1 MDPDNNG
8 GLFAISKKSL
18 KNSHFEPP
26 AQKAVF
32 TKKSLKKT
40 RVSPVFLSDFFA
52 FFSILSI
59 YR

>member
-32 TKKSLKKT
+32 IEKI
-40 RVSPVFLSDFFA
+40 A
-52 FFSILSI
+52 
-59 YR
+59 

>member
-1 MDPDNNG
+1 MLISSPIAKKASGNAG

-32 TKKSLKKT
+32 TKKSLKKHGFH
-40 RVSPVFLSDFFA
+40 PCF
-52 FFSILSI
+52 
-59 YR
+59 